1 MRAVNR
7 FNRLITGMSRSQI
20 LVKQIVSQ
28 SEVLIGSDASSVWN
42 FCGRF
47 SDVIF
52 AGKPVVASRN
62 IGCFLRPTYNT
73 SKFHVEENCFV

>member
-1 MRAVNR
+1 MQVNR
-7 FNRLITGMSRSQI
+7 FNGLITGMTPTQI

-52 AGKPVVASRN
+52 AGKRVVASRN
-62 IGCFLRPTYNT
+62 VGCFLRPTYNP
-73 SKFHVEENCFV
+73 SKFRVQENCLV